1 MKEKIK
7 EQKISNKSTAT
18 KVADIIGIV
27 VVILLLPILIVNSIL
42 IIKGLCDKKTVPSLF
57 GYTPLVVETNSMV
70 PTFSGN
76 DLIVVKSVGN
86 GTLQTQ
92 DVISFYEPTVS
103 DHSVVVSHR
112 IIGIVYNDDGTT
124 SYRTQGDANN
134 TPDSTIVPESEV
146 IGKYVTK
153 FTGFGKFVK
162 LLSTTQGMLWFVV
175 LPLVL
180 VFGID
185 SALRQLDSKKRE
197 DKEKKEDNKD
207 NLSA

>member
-1 MKEKIK
+1 MGNVK
-7 EQKISNKSTAT
+7 KISKKSTPT

-27 VVILLLPILIVNSIL
+27 VVILLLPILIVNTIL
-42 IIKGLCDKKTVPSLF
+42 IIKGICDKQTVPSIL

-76 DLIVVKSVGN
+76 DLIFVQEVEGN
-86 GTLQTQ
+86 FLEKG
-92 DVISFYEPTVS
+92 DIISFYEPTVS

-112 IIGIVYNDDGTT
+112 IVGVINNDDGTT

-134 TPDSTIVPESEV
+134 SVDSAIVPESEV

-153 FTGFGKFVK
+153 FSGWGKAVK
-162 LLSTTQGMLWFVV
+162 LFSSTQGMLIFVV

-185 SALRQLDSKKRE
+185 SILRNVDMKKQ
-197 DKEKKEDNKD
+197 KKKEENQENK
-207 NLSA
+207 